1 VTKLSPWNLA
11 DVSLQ
16 RIALFGNF
24 GLRVLD
30 LNGNTIQRIQKRNQ
44 ITNQG
49 RNAVLS
55 LLFPGNAGAVQE
67 TYRIWS
73 LTAGTNNTAPTILD
87 NLASMTPVWSSSFV
101 GGECAV
107 VENLPNDFYLQITK
121 TLPDTDANGYALTEA
136 GIFTR
141 GDNNNPNLATNKLL
155 YARQIHPVI
164 NKTATMTIQY
174 DWQLGITI
182 QGS

>member
-1 VTKLSPWNLA
+1 MKTSLLDLA
-11 DVSLQ
+11 DSPA
-16 RIALFGNF
+16 RNIALFGNF
-24 GLRVLD
+24 GLRVFD
-30 LNGNTIQRIQKRNQ
+30 LAGNKLMSIQKKNQ

-73 LTAGTNNTAPTILD
+73 LSAGTNNTAPTILD
-87 NLASMTPVWSSSFV
+87 NLAAMHPVWSSAFI
-101 GGECAV
+101 GGECTV

-121 TLPDTDANGYALTEA
+121 TLPDTDANGYTLTEA

-141 GDNNNPNLATNKLL
+141 GNNDDPDISTTKLL
-155 YARQIHPVI
+155 YARQIHPSI
-164 NKTATMTIQY
+164 IKNATMTIQY